1 MSEETTQGAAASEP
15 PASGLRI
22 CALPEGL
29 DLVSGRRLEHVE
41 IEYETWG
48 TLAPA
53 KDNVLLLTTGLS
65 PSSHARSNAL
75 NPEPGWWE
83 DMIGPGRPLD
93 TNRWFVICNNSFGSC
108 YGSTGPASTDPRTGR
123 PYRLTFPCLS
133 IEDIATTSR
142 LLLKSLGIHPVAAV
156 VGSSMGGMTAL
167 AYGVLFPFEAER
179 IMSISAG
186 AHALPFAISMRSTQR
201 EAIRLDPDWKGG
213 DYAPD
218 QPPKNGMRIARK
230 MGVTTYRSPGEWN
243 ERFGRKR
250 IAPPPADPFATR
262 FEIESYLDHQADKF
276 VGRFDAN
283 ALLYLTSAIDHFDLS
298 EGHGSV
304 AAALA
309 SSRGRFLLLTF
320 TSDWLYP
327 AEQLAKVAGEL
338 RQAGKR
344 VTYRCIDSDR
354 GHDAFLVEHEKQ
366 ARVIGAFLEG
376 IDE

>member
-1 MSEETTQGAAASEP
+1 MP
-15 PASGLRI
+15 PYRLKT
-22 CALPEGL
+22 LPGPYRFHR
-29 DLVSGRRLEHVE
+29 GGE
-41 IEYETWG
+41 IPEVTLAYETWG
-48 TLAPA
+48 TLSPA
-53 KDNVLLLTTGLS
+53 KDNALLLTTGLS
-65 PSSHARSNAL
+65 PSSHARSNEL

-93 TNRWFVICNNSFGSC
+93 TDRWFVICNNSFGSC

-179 IMSISAG
+179 VLSISAG
-186 AHALPFAISMRSTQR
+186 AHAQPFAISMRSTQR

-213 DYAPD
+213 DYPPD

-283 ALLYLTSAIDHFDLS
+283 CYLYLSRAMDLFDL
-298 EGHGSV
+298 GDHGESLV
-304 AAALA
+304 DALSKLRACRTRIIGVESDILFPVEQQHELAAALQEA
-309 SSRGRFLLLTF
+309 GVESSFVSLG
-320 TSDWLYP
+320 S
-327 AEQLAKVAGEL
+327 
-338 RQAGKR
+338 
-344 VTYRCIDSDR
+344 IH
-354 GHDAFLVEHEKQ
+354 GHDSFLIDYERFGPAVGE
-366 ARVIGAFLEG
+366 FLK
-376 IDE
+376 D